1 MATLARVSHRWS
13 GWPRP
18 RPRAWR
24 ALLRKRAGSA
34 ARELPL
40 LAAALGER
48 WYPTFAELRAGSEPV
63 GGLRVAFTGQR
74 AQSDPH
80 RFTAIRLEFTI
91 AGPVAETHVD
101 RAVGLSRDKYCSV
114 WNSLRDDIALEI
126 VTRIEADSAR

>member
-1 MATLARVSHRWS
+1 MAT
-13 GWPRP
+13 
-18 RPRAWR
+18 RA
-24 ALLRKRAGSA
+24 AGLSPV
-34 ARELPL
+34 EW
-40 LAAALGER
+40 LAAATASCMAVDLVHILMKAR
-48 WYPTFAELRAGSEPV
+48 QPV